1 MKSIQMKKISTT
13 NILTKIFKKTTNK
26 KVKKKVATKIAN
38 KPKTKVSKKNI
49 PVKKTTKK
57 ITPVKKTVKKIG
69 KNLKRVTAKPIPQKV
84 EVKNDN
90 LRISKSNEVKPEI
103 IKVKKQDTE
112 KKEYKVKDYVV
123 YPKHGVGQ
131 ITEFKKVTIGGID
144 IETYVLRFEKD
155 KASGMVP
162 VNKQSHLRPLASI
175 NQVNKCIS
183 ILKSKPKIKRSMWS
197 RRAQEYESK
206 ISSGKIY
213 ELAEVVRDLNKGDD
227 LMVDQSYSERQ
238 LFEKAYERILSE
250 FQIVMGVSLEDTQ
263 KKLDKA
269 LKRNLEEQVKIIAAP
284 TKVVEPEATG
294 AMPAEENITDTEN

>member
-1 MKSIQMKKISTT
+1 MKKISLK
-13 NILTKIFKKTTNK
+13 NILKKTFKKTPAKKSKSKSNKNSVKKKVSKKKIKPLKISK
-26 KVKKKVATKIAN
+26 KVKK
-38 KPKTKVSKKNI
+38 NI
-49 PVKKTTKK
+49 KLP
-57 ITPVKKTVKKIG
+57 PSKTVKN
-69 KNLKRVTAKPIPQKV
+69 KNLEKV
-84 EVKNDN
+84 ETKTDN
-90 LRISKSNEVKPEI
+90 YRISKSNELKPEI
-103 IKVKKQDTE
+103 KKVKKQGTE
-112 KKEYKVKDYVV
+112 KKNYKVKDFVV

-131 ITEFKKVTIGGID
+131 ITEFKKISIGGID
-144 IETYVLRFEKD
+144 VETYILKFEKD

-238 LFEKAYERILSE
+238 LFEKAYERILTE
-250 FQIVMGVSLEDTQ
+250 FQIVMGVSLEDAK
-263 KKLDKA
+263 KKLDKT
-269 LKRNLEEQVKIIAAP
+269 LKRNLEEQVKSGDSTPKLVAGDSIPKLAAP
-284 TKVVEPEATG
+284 EISDSETNT
-294 AMPAEENITDTEN
+294 

>member
-1 MKSIQMKKISTT
+1 MKNLRMSKISTK
-13 NILTKIFKKTTNK
+13 NILKKIFKSKSEK
-26 KVKKKVATKIAN
+26 KVKKKVIKTKKVIKDKAKKTKKVIA
-38 KPKTKVSKKNI
+38 KKKKKVSKK
-49 PVKKTTKK
+49 
-57 ITPVKKTVKKIG
+57 ITPKPTKAKKLI
-69 KNLKRVTAKPIPQKV
+69 KV
-84 EVKNDN
+84 SEIKEETKGDN

-103 IKVKKQDTE
+103 KKVKKQETE
-112 KKEYKVKDYVV
+112 KREYKIKDYVV

-131 ITEFKKVTIGGID
+131 ITEFKKINIGGID
-144 IETYVLRFEKD
+144 VETYVIKFEKD
-155 KASGMVP
+155 KANGMVP
-162 VNKQSHLRPLASI
+162 VNKQSHLRPLATI

-197 RRAQEYESK
+197 RRAQEYEAK

-250 FQIVMGVSLEDTQ
+250 FQIVLNVSLEDTQ

-269 LKRNLEEQVKIIAAP
+269 LKRNLSVQAQPIASAPKSTTTELPVEEPISDS
-284 TKVVEPEATG
+284 
-294 AMPAEENITDTEN
+294 EENLDE

>member
-1 MKSIQMKKISTT
+1 MSKISTK
-13 NILTKIFKKTTNK
+13 NILKKIFKSKTET
-26 KVKKKVATKIAN
+26 KVKKKVSK
-38 KPKTKVSKKNI
+38 KVSKKVLKKVVKVKKVTTKKTKVASKKTLPKI
-49 PVKKTTKK
+49 KKTTKATQIK
-57 ITPVKKTVKKIG
+57 EE
-69 KNLKRVTAKPIPQKV
+69 AKV
-84 EVKNDN
+84 DN

-103 IKVKKQDTE
+103 KKVKKQETE
-112 KKEYKVKDYVV
+112 KREYKIKDHIV

-131 ITEFKKVTIGGID
+131 ITEFKKINIGGID
-144 IETYVLRFEKD
+144 VEAYVIKFEKD
-155 KASGMVP
+155 KANGMVP
-162 VNKQSHLRPLASI
+162 VNKQSHLRPLATI

-197 RRAQEYESK
+197 RRAQEYEAK

-250 FQIVMGVSLEDTQ
+250 FQIVLNVSLEDTQ

-269 LKRNLEEQVKIIAAP
+269 LKRNLGGQAQPAITAPKSTTNELPVEEPISD
-284 TKVVEPEATG
+284 TGEPL
-294 AMPAEENITDTEN
+294 EE